1 MSGHTAGLLA
11 QCCTR
16 PGLSQRDNGRGGGGV
31 LLSTCFQGTRARG
44 ADRVIWG
51 WATCGFLGASPVGV
65 PYPSFGI
72 RGSVPWPPGRN
83 PECLLGVEAGDRS
96 LPSEGQRSPCP
107 VSEGRVFQASDILVP
122 PSSQE
127 RPNSGMAATIYV
139 LNIFKLARL
148 QIVIFFLKNWAYFF
162 FPSVR
167 IFWKHNAKER
177 SLENYSPPSHPR
189 FSAVWFLFP
198 EPSQVPLLLCVLL
211 ETYCAFVNPTPD
223 RQSENTFFKK
233 KNLISKPPY
242 VENEPQVS
250 SLEGN
255 CKNK

>member
-1 MSGHTAGLLA
+1 MCQATQLGSWPSAALA
-11 QCCTR
+11 R
-16 PGLSQRDNGRGGGGV
+16 GFLSEIMAEEGGGV

-96 LPSEGQRSPCP
+96 LPSEGQRSPRP

-148 QIVIFFLKNWAYFF
+148 QIVIFFIKNWAYFF
-162 FPSVR
+162 FLLCEYFGNIMQKNVPLKIIPLLPTPV
-167 IFWKHNAKER
+167 
-177 SLENYSPPSHPR
+177 SLLCGSSSQSHPR
-189 FSAVWFLFP
+189 YPCF
-198 EPSQVPLLLCVLL
+198 CVS
-211 ETYCAFVNPTPD
+211 F
-223 RQSENTFFKK
+223 
-233 KNLISKPPY
+233 
-242 VENEPQVS
+242 
-250 SLEGN
+250 
-255 CKNK
+255 